1 MDVSFTI
8 NMIIYFFFF
17 SLQLLA
23 KEIRQERNKILQC
36 VHYIVKKNFFG
47 VGKSI
52 S

>member
-1 MDVSFTI
+1 MVHLLTRLS
-8 NMIIYFFFF
+8 YFFFF

-47 VGKSI
+47 VGKS
-52 S
+52 SS